1 LAPIV
6 ARWTD
11 WSGAGLEHLVLEL
24 GDDAIAADGVVLSGG
39 EQLFA
44 ARYRV
49 ICDAGRRVRRAEV
62 ELIGD
67 ERRLQLSSDAQG
79 SWRDGVGK
87 PLPQLDGAID
97 VDLSISPFTNTLP
110 IRRLDLESG
119 QSADIVVAYIQI
131 PEMTVTSD
139 PQRYTCLER
148 LGGRAPLQGSSY
160 SPSEAMARARYR
172 YESLDSDFVR
182 EIETDQDGLVLTYPG
197 LFRRVTPPG

>member
-1 LAPIV
+1 MFRWDGWTSPPWSVGSTTPSPTDATERRHVLAPIV

-49 ICDAGRRVRRAEV
+49 ICDAGWRVTRAEV

-87 PLPQLDGAID
+87 PL
-97 VDLSISPFTNTLP
+97 
-110 IRRLDLESG
+110 
-119 QSADIVVAYIQI
+119 
-131 PEMTVTSD
+131 
-139 PQRYTCLER
+139 
-148 LGGRAPLQGSSY
+148 
-160 SPSEAMARARYR
+160 
-172 YESLDSDFVR
+172 
-182 EIETDQDGLVLTYPG
+182 
-197 LFRRVTPPG
+197 